1 MSRKIK
7 LIWDFRGPA
16 SAKTAEHH
24 EIHLKE
30 YIVIEKL
37 PINITGFEI
46 LNEMY
51 ATAFMVVTEENMIQ
65 VRDALK
71 PHRGELYEQTEDKKT
86 DFRLEAYYS
95 QRGYFKIISG
105 YTSKEYRD
113 HYKKRCSRSIL
124 LIDNLSIII
133 SGNNI

>member
-37 PINITGFEI
+37 PLNITGFERQG
-46 LNEMY
+46 EMQ
-51 ATAFMVVTEENMIQ
+51 AIAFMVVTDDHMIQ

-71 PHRGELYEQTEDKKT
+71 PHRGELY
-86 DFRLEAYYS
+86 LE
-95 QRGYFKIISG
+95 
-105 YTSKEYRD
+105 
-113 HYKKRCSRSIL
+113 
-124 LIDNLSIII
+124 
-133 SGNNI
+133 

>member
-30 YIVIEKL
+30 YIIAEKL
-37 PINITGFEI
+37 PLNITGFEI
-46 LNEMY
+46 FGEMHAIAY
-51 ATAFMVVTEENMIQ
+51 MVVTDENMIA

-71 PHRGELYEQTEDKKT
+71 PHRGELAN
-86 DFRLEAYYS
+86 EAM
-95 QRGYFKIISG
+95 G
-105 YTSKEYRD
+105 
-113 HYKKRCSRSIL
+113 
-124 LIDNLSIII
+124 
-133 SGNNI
+133 